1 MQQRADTYRLIALAL
16 LALLALG
23 GCSPRS
29 SAPDDSFVV
38 ADLFA
43 TPGKALATIAVS
55 PTPEPT
61 ATLPDMPTTTPAPT
75 LPLPTAVLL
84 LPTMPI
90 ATPGPT
96 PTRAIDAEI
105 PPTPTPAC
113 EMPPAP
119 FGAAWASAPEVQAA
133 LGCATG
139 TPQTMRG
146 AWQTYEHGVMFWREQ
161 DRSIF
166 VLSTRALQS
175 GQTTDSW
182 WRFDD
187 TYEEG
192 EPEDNMGL
200 NPPPGMI
207 MPVRGFGKVWR
218 QNGFVRDAVGW
229 AITSETGGESTWLAF
244 EGGWMMSGPD
254 ERTLYALVP
263 MDAPPYT
270 TGFHFGPMAR

>member
-1 MQQRADTYRLIALAL
+1 MQQRPLTHHLIALAL
-16 LALLALG
+16 LALFALG
-23 GCSPRS
+23 GCSPQNP
-29 SAPDDSFVV
+29 AADESFVV

-43 TPGKALATIAVS
+43 TPGKALATIAVT

-61 ATLPDMPTTTPAPT
+61 ATVANMPTNTPAPT

-84 LPTMPI
+84 LPTMQI
-90 ATPGPT
+90 STPGPT

-105 PPTPTPAC
+105 PVTPTPAC
-113 EMPPAP
+113 EMPPDP
-119 FGAAWASAPEVQAA
+119 FGVVWAASPEVQTA
-133 LGCATG
+133 LRCATSS
-139 TPQTMRG
+139 PQTVRG
-146 AWQTYEHGVMFWREQ
+146 AWQSYEHGTMFWREQ

-166 VLSTRALQS
+166 VFSTRAIQP

-192 EPEDNMGL
+192 EPQDDMGL
-200 NPPPGMI
+200 NPPPGMS

-218 QNGFVRDAVGW
+218 QNGFVRDALGW
-229 AITSETGGESTWLAF
+229 ATSGEAGAESTWLEF
-244 EGGWMMSGPD
+244 EGGWMMTAPD
-254 ERTLYALVP
+254 GRSLYALVP

-270 TGFHFGPMAR
+270 TGFHFGPLLR